1 MSFEEELAHGL
12 YRYVE
17 LLRSNAQIQYANKQW
32 LFIEFNKNL
41 TGFLSYG
48 ICYVNF
54 INHLK
59 EHKKYNSI
67 ILENPNCTEKELC
80 DIISKKLKELK
91 MLKKLDIVEKDF

>member
-17 LLRSNAQIQYANKQW
+17 LNKNNKMP
-32 LFIEFNKNL
+32 LFIEFKENL

-48 ICYVNF
+48 LGGVNY

-59 EHKKYNSI
+59 EHRKYNCI
-67 ILENPNCTEKELC
+67 ILENPNYTEKELC
-80 DIISKKLKELK
+80 DIIRQKLKELK
-91 MLKKLDIVEKDF
+91 MIKKLDIVEKDF